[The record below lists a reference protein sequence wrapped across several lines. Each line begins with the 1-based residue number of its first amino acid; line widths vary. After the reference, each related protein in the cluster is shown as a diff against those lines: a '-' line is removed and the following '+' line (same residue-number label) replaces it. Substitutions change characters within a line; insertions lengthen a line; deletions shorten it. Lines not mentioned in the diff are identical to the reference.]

1 MTTLSSASR
10 ERERLMTT
18 LALATALHGIIVM
31 GVTFGVNSGGSSTPT
46 LEVLLVNED
55 LAESAANAN
64 AHYLAQ
70 RTQRGAGNVRSG
82 ETSTP
87 ERRPVQEPQDA
98 AAADTGTEVV
108 STITPQPDIVY
119 AGPAA
124 TTVEVF
130 ADERPAAPGREPSP
144 GRGTRDELRLVGD
157 AATGQWLSAD
167 TRTSD
172 LAPYL
177 DRWRRRVERL
187 GSLNYPAAAR
197 AGRSRAPVIEVSL
210 ADDGRLLSALIQ
222 RSSGDAALDQAAL
235 QILRLASPFGAFP
248 ADLAQRYRSLRFAY
262 QWEFTVTAGTEATSA
277 P

>member
-1 MTTLSSASR
+1 VTALSSANR

-31 GVTFGVNSGGSSTPT
+31 GVTFGVNTGGSITPT

-55 LAESAANAN
+55 LPESAANAN
-64 AHYLAQ
+64 ARYLAQ
-70 RTQRGAGNVRSG
+70 RTQRGAGNARSG

-87 ERRPVQEPQDA
+87 ERRPLQQPRTA
-98 AAADTGTEVV
+98 AAADAGSEVV
-108 STITPQPDIVY
+108 STITPQPDIIY
-119 AGPAA
+119 ASPAA
-124 TTVEVF
+124 PAVEVF
-130 ADERPAAPGREPSP
+130 ADEQPVAPGREPSP
-144 GRGTRDELRLVGD
+144 GRGTREELHLLGD

-167 TRTSD
+167 TRASD

-197 AGRSRAPVIEVSL
+197 AGRGRAPVIEVSL
-210 ADDGRLLSALIQ
+210 ADDGRLQSAVIQ

-248 ADLAQRYRSLRFAY
+248 PDLAQRYRSLRFAY
-262 QWEFTVTAGTEATSA
+262 QWEFSVTSGTEATSS